1 MRGGGKFGF
10 ALACGLVVACPSVPT
25 RDREKTL
32 EIRQLQMLDFENFPN
47 MTSNLCSMSGKTFLF
62 FWQIRVFLVVC
73 VAAKIPQTVPP
84 PPPPGS
90 VRVAAALRRGRKR
103 ETNKTSKGP
112 KKTSQQNKKEIS
124 KNKRATPHSLLPRK
138 SPAKTVKM
146 LQLFLSMNAKYFV
159 PPI

>member
-1 MRGGGKFGF
+1 MVSEGGGKFWLRPCLRSRG
-10 ALACGLVVACPSVPT
+10 CMSV
-25 RDREKTL
+25 RANARSRENSGN
-32 EIRQLQMLDFENFPN
+32 RQLQMLDFENFPN
-47 MTSNLCSMSGKTFLF
+47 MTSNLCSMSGKFFLF

-90 VRVAAALRRGRKR
+90 VRVAAALRRGRGR

-124 KNKRATPHSLLPRK
+124 KKSVPPLTLCSHAKVLPR
-138 SPAKTVKM
+138 P
-146 LQLFLSMNAKYFV
+146 
-159 PPI
+159 